1 MRMSPTPR
9 STSPRPARSRT
20 PAPRHTLLLGLLFA
34 AACGSSETATSPG
47 SPAAAG
53 PGAADPGNETEALA
67 ARRRPPVMD
76 YTQAELEALAQ
87 TPEIAALL
95 EPWAP
100 PPAPDRSFHVTVS
113 DGTRLALSL
122 YFPAGFDQTNGKAPI
137 AYVETWYGRRMEANG
152 HAIDRYRAAGF
163 VVAISDPRGFGSSF
177 GTQTSFLTDD
187 VRRDQ
192 KEMIAWLASQ
202 SWSTGQVVAVGIS
215 ISSTQAEAMAASG
228 APALKGAIVR
238 ASDFDHYNNNLFPGG
253 LSNTRML
260 NLVADVTA
268 MTRGEPCLADPA
280 VCPQWP
286 LAPVDGDTDYSLLRA
301 AFQEHQTNFRG
312 EMLSSMVYRDDAIG
326 TGTIDGVSPVAWTD
340 ALRRAAVPAR
350 VPASWMDGT
359 TAESALARFN
369 ALPDVPM
376 QVAISSSIHMG
387 GLDADP
393 FSRQPFQV
401 ARPQAAE
408 QFGDDIAFLK
418 KVLGG
423 EAPNR
428 EVSYYVLGAGVW
440 KSTPV
445 WPPAGV
451 KNQTLHLS
459 GAALTDRPVIR
470 SGSIDYQVDPTT
482 SSGGNFNRWSSQSGG
497 PVYYGDRR
505 AAPGQ
510 RLSFDSEPVT
520 CDTELVGA
528 AELCLAMSSDQPD
541 GAVIAYLEDVAP
553 DGRVT
558 YLTEGELRLLHRK
571 VAGSSDGCDAAPGT
585 QRSFNRADGAPAVPG
600 ARMRVE
606 LSLLPT
612 AARIE
617 RGHRVRLSLAGADA
631 GTFPM
636 PTPVAPRWTVATGGR
651 DGSTL
656 TIPVRTWS
664 PR

>member
-1 MRMSPTPR
+1 MRTPMPQRSTGPHPTP
-9 STSPRPARSRT
+9 PRT
-20 PAPRHTLLLGLLFA
+20 LAPRRSLLLGLLFA
-34 AACGSSETATSPG
+34 AACGSSETTAPLDPT
-47 SPAAAG
+47 AAG
-53 PGAADPGNETEALA
+53 ASSAAEPGNEADALA
-67 ARRRPPVMD
+67 ARRRPPIKD
-76 YTQAELEALAQ
+76 YTQDELEALAQ
-87 TPEIAALL
+87 APEVASLV

-100 PPAPDRSFHVTVS
+100 PPAPDRSFYVTVS

-122 YFPAGFDQTNGKAPI
+122 YFPAGFDQTNGKAPV
-137 AYVETWYGRRMEANG
+137 AYLETWYGRRMEANG
-152 HAIDRYRAAGF
+152 AAIDLYRAAGF
-163 VVAISDPRGFGSSF
+163 VVAIGDPRGFGSSF

-192 KEMIAWLASQ
+192 KEMIAWLGGQ

-228 APALKGAIVR
+228 APALKAAIIR

-260 NLVADVTA
+260 NLVADVSG

-280 VCPQWP
+280 ICPQWP

-301 AFQEHQTNFRG
+301 AFQDHQTNFRG
-312 EMLSSMVYRDDAIG
+312 ELLSTMVYRDDAIG
-326 TGTIDGVSPVAWTD
+326 TGNIDGVSPVAWTE
-340 ALRRAAVPAR
+340 ALRRAALPAR

-393 FSRQPFQV
+393 FSRKPFQV
-401 ARPQAAE
+401 ARPQAAQ
-408 QFGDDIAFLK
+408 QFGDDLAFLK
-418 KVLGG
+418 KVLAG
-423 EAPNR
+423 EAPKR

-451 KNQTLHLS
+451 KSQTLRLS
-459 GAALTDRPVIR
+459 GATLTDRSVVR
-470 SGSIDYQVDPTT
+470 SGSIAYQVDPTT
-482 SSGGNFNRWSSQSGG
+482 SSGGVFNRWSSQSGG
-497 PVYYGDRR
+497 LVYYGDRR
-505 AAPGQ
+505 AAAGQ

-571 VAGSSDGCDAAPGT
+571 VAGSGDGCDAAPGT
-585 QRSFNRADGAPAVPG
+585 QRSFKRADGAPVTPG

-636 PTPVAPRWTVATGGR
+636 PTPVAPRWTVSTGGR

-656 TIPVRTWS
+656 TIPVRAWS